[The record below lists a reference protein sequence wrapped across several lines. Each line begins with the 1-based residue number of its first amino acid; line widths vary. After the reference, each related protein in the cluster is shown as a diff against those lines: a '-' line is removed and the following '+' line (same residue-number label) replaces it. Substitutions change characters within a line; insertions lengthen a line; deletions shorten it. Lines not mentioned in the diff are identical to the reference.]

1 MTRITKSLTAL
12 TLAGGLIG
20 AVPASAQDEN
30 VMIVFDGSNS
40 MWGQIDGTAKIE
52 IARNVMDNLLGDWAE
67 TRNVGL
73 MAYGHRRRGD
83 CSDIEILVQP
93 GADTRAGILDRIGA
107 ITPTGKTPLTS
118 AIEQAATSLSYTD
131 MPATVVLISD
141 GLESCERDPCA
152 VSQTLEQAG
161 IGFTAHVVGFGLN
174 DADAGALSCIAE
186 NTGGQYL
193 SARNADELGAALSAV
208 GSAVA
213 AAPEPEPEPEPEP
226 KYDVTLTA
234 PDTALAGSAFEV
246 SWTGAVSSS
255 DFITVVPAG
264 SDEGTVEGHV
274 RTRDNSGDTLRAP
287 GEPGLYEVR
296 YVLGKGRR
304 TLASSPIELTE
315 PEVTLTAPD
324 TALAGSAFEVSWTGA
339 VSSSDFITVVPAGS
353 DEGTVEG
360 HVRARDNS
368 DDTLRAPGEP
378 GLYEV
383 RYVLGKGRRTLAS
396 SPIELTEPEVTLTAP
411 DTALAGSA
419 FEVSWTGAV
428 SSSDFI
434 TVVPAGSDEGIVEGH
449 VRVRDDSED
458 DLRAPGQTGL
468 YEVRYVLE
476 EGRRTLASQRIEV
489 TEPEVTLAA
498 PNEIRAG
505 SAFPVTWTG
514 TVSRSDYITIVP
526 MGAKVGAR
534 ETHFRVRDDTEND
547 LTAPTETGFYEIRY
561 VLEEGRRTLAMQPI
575 EVLAEDATLERGAS
589 LDAPETAAAGS
600 TITVGWTVENE
611 SADQRIT
618 VARADQAIFTWVV
631 AVKLDTPSPLEITL
645 PEEPGSYELRLL
657 DLVEQEVLVRQPIQ
671 ID

>member
-161 IGFTAHVVGFGLN
+161 IGFTAHVVGFGLS

-226 KYDVTLTA
+226 KYD
-234 PDTALAGSAFEV
+234 
-246 SWTGAVSSS
+246 
-255 DFITVVPAG
+255 
-264 SDEGTVEGHV
+264 
-274 RTRDNSGDTLRAP
+274 
-287 GEPGLYEVR
+287 
-296 YVLGKGRR
+296 
-304 TLASSPIELTE
+304 
-315 PEVTLTAPD
+315 
-324 TALAGSAFEVSWTGA
+324 
-339 VSSSDFITVVPAGS
+339 
-353 DEGTVEG
+353 
-360 HVRARDNS
+360 
-368 DDTLRAPGEP
+368 
-378 GLYEV
+378 
-383 RYVLGKGRRTLAS
+383 
-396 SPIELTEPEVTLTAP
+396 VTLTAP